1 MRLAARGR
9 ACLKGQ
15 WAGAVTVQLTML
27 AAGAFLLV
35 LELLLLQLT
44 GIGMAETVH
53 VPDWLANAGLWPH
66 AAIIAGV
73 AMLDLLLVSPLRLG
87 EAAYYYQLTQ
97 GQARAREA
105 TCAFRAV
112 RDTGSLTVPQSATHE
127 FVPVRPETPKVPVRT
142 IWGFYR
148 KGYGKAV
155 GWRLVMWGWRT
166 VYGLACFAPA
176 TLLWG
181 YSEVL
186 RVSGDASSLTDV
198 TRLFC
203 GLFGLFALAA
213 GWVVQQLMMLRY
225 LPAQFRLAEG
235 ASLREALR
243 DSRRLM
249 KGNTGDAA
257 WMYMGFSGW
266 LAACLFVIPIVYVS
280 PLFLTTRAI
289 FVRRLAPAVKK
300 RPAALPA
307 KAGPRPGRQ
316 PSV

>member
-1 MRLAARGR
+1 M
-9 ACLKGQ
+9 
-15 WAGAVTVQLTML
+15 
-27 AAGAFLLV
+27 
-35 LELLLLQLT
+35 
-44 GIGMAETVH
+44 
-53 VPDWLANAGLWPH
+53 
-66 AAIIAGV
+66 
-73 AMLDLLLVSPLRLG
+73 
-87 EAAYYYQLTQ
+87 
-97 GQARAREA
+97 
-105 TCAFRAV
+105 

-266 LAACLFVIPIVYVS
+266 LAACCSLSLLYTY
-280 PLFLTTRAI
+280 PLVFDHPGDLCPAAGT
-289 FVRRLAPAVKK
+289 AVKK
-300 RPAALPA
+300 RPAARRPN
-307 KAGPRPGRQ
+307 AGPRPGPAAFRLSGELPAFFPEYRCGNRRIVALQFHGINGIIYPIYQ
-316 PSV
+316 P

>member
-35 LELLLLQLT
+35 LELLLLRLT

-213 GWVVQQLMMLRY
+213 GWVVHQLMMLRY

-257 WMYMGFSGW
+257 WMYMGFSG
-266 LAACLFVIPIVYVS
+266 
-280 PLFLTTRAI
+280 
-289 FVRRLAPAVKK
+289 
-300 RPAALPA
+300 
-307 KAGPRPGRQ
+307 
-316 PSV
+316 

>member
-35 LELLLLQLT
+35 LELLLLRLT

-148 KGYGKAV
+148 KGYG
-155 GWRLVMWGWRT
+155 L
-166 VYGLACFAPA
+166 
-176 TLLWG
+176 
-181 YSEVL
+181 
-186 RVSGDASSLTDV
+186 SL
-198 TRLFC
+198 
-203 GLFGLFALAA
+203 
-213 GWVVQQLMMLRY
+213 
-225 LPAQFRLAEG
+225 
-235 ASLREALR
+235 
-243 DSRRLM
+243 
-249 KGNTGDAA
+249 
-257 WMYMGFSGW
+257 
-266 LAACLFVIPIVYVS
+266 IHI
-280 PLFLTTRAI
+280 
-289 FVRRLAPAVKK
+289 
-300 RPAALPA
+300 
-307 KAGPRPGRQ
+307 
-316 PSV
+316 

>member
-35 LELLLLQLT
+35 LELLLLRLT

-225 LPAQFRLAEG
+225 LPA
-235 ASLREALR
+235 S
-243 DSRRLM
+243 
-249 KGNTGDAA
+249 
-257 WMYMGFSGW
+257 SGW
-266 LAACLFVIPIVYVS
+266 PKGHPCGRPCGIP
-280 PLFLTTRAI
+280 
-289 FVRRLAPAVKK
+289 
-300 RPAALPA
+300 
-307 KAGPRPGRQ
+307 GG
-316 PSV
+316 